1 MCQLII
7 FKACFAH
14 FLPYLPH
21 KEVNMAR
28 NNKSYHK
35 DLKQQIYEKFT
46 TMLKNGEGRSKTAD
60 KKNNCTQNFIYSYNT
75 YKSYWKH
82 AKYFANYI
90 NEYHPECTTLKAAKK
105 YINEWLQFRVYELVL
120 YAWSTERTTY
130 SRSKISINTVETTLR
145 PVFQGKKK
153 LQTLVNKGLKQ
164 FH

>member
-1 MCQLII
+1 
-7 FKACFAH
+7 
-14 FLPYLPH
+14 
-21 KEVNMAR
+21 MAR

-145 PVFQGKKK
+145 PDFQGKKK
-153 LQTLVNKGLKQ
+153 APNTEKSMLEAISQECPEPESNQ
-164 FH
+164 